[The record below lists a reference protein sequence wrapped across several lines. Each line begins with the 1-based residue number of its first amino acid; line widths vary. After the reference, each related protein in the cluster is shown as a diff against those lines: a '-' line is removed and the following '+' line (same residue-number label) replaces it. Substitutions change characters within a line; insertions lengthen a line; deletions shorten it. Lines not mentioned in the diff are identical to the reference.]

1 MYSLLNFHKRN
12 MAMKPHLIKK
22 QATSTYPKAPLQL
35 PPSHYSSSRVSNHY
49 QHRSALPIFELF
61 TDGIIYWVLFKK
73 VASFAQYYI
82 CCISY
87 AHFHC
92 HIAFHCVNVP
102 QFTIHYVVS
111 GYSASFRLI
120 LLWILY
126 CDDSSAHLL
135 VNKHVFLLVI
145 YLGVEF
151 GSRICICFSR
161 PCQIVRLMVKFF

>member
-1 MYSLLNFHKRN
+1 MYSLLNFHKLN

-102 QFTIHYVVS
+102 QFIYPLMSIWAFSHLVL
-111 GYSASFRLI
+111 RI
-120 LLWILY
+120 LLL
-126 CDDSSAHLL
+126 C
-135 VNKHVFLLVI
+135 HVFWRKNLV
-145 YLGVEF
+145 
-151 GSRICICFSR
+151 
-161 PCQIVRLMVKFF
+161 